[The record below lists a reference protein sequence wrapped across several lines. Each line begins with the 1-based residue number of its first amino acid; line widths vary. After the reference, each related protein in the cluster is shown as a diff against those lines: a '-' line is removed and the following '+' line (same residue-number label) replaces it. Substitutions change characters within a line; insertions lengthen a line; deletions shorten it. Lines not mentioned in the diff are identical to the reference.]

1 VSGPDYICQI
11 HGAGHEYQC
20 RACWDD
26 SRTTIADLRAQLA
39 AANEK
44 VGYLAEEGGKLEE
57 RWTKDAHERN
67 AKYEAVVAELERDV
81 REARRLPNG
90 WAQPCFVSVDD
101 DGCLGVEW
109 IFGEQGGPES
119 WRVSFHWTPDEGAF
133 TIRTPYDLSAQKV
146 VEGRDAATFLA
157 RTLAGTG
164 DLEPA
169 EGEAK

>member
-1 VSGPDYICQI
+1 MTSASRQCCCGTSIGVSHPSHTDESAAKHAAECFAE
-11 HGAGHEYQC
+11 HVKTCAGA
-20 RACWDD
+20 
-26 SRTTIADLRAQLA
+26 LRAENAELRA
-39 AANEK
+39 R
-44 VGYLAEEGGKLEE
+44 VG
-57 RWTKDAHERN
+57 R
-67 AKYEAVVAELERDV
+67 LERDV